1 MDERNTGNN
10 KVVLDLIDHRLQ
22 QGNEKFGREIP
33 IDGTYDLVEA
43 LEEALDLA
51 IYLSSKIVELRN
63 KRWGVKRERSTINHR
78 PKVMVE
84 AIEKETMSRMGQA
97 GCRGGDC
104 D

>member
-1 MDERNTGNN
+1 MVDVVVQVDIKLSSISFANEGLTIVKLSVDEAVSDTV
-10 KVVLDLIDHRLQ
+10 KLSV
-22 QGNEKFGREIP
+22 
-33 IDGTYDLVEA
+33 
-43 LEEALDLA
+43 EEALDLA